1 MQLEI
6 AIALVLLAL
15 LTFLSLVETAFGELS
30 DVGLRR
36 MMGDAEEAPAT
47 PAAAF
52 LVEILENRTRFR
64 QTLTV
69 AILALVV
76 GSSVLVAF
84 VTLDL
89 IQERPG
95 WEETSEAGLLLVSA
109 VAALALTALARQ
121 VVPRL
126 VASRRPEAT
135 LRRLLPV
142 LRPFYR
148 PLTLVAFT
156 WHSTPPRARR
166 AEQQSEGHAEE
177 EEDDNGD
184 HLQALIDVG
193 EEEGIIEEEEGEL
206 IHSIVEFGDTLVNE
220 VMTPRTDIVALPHT
234 ATVREA
240 RDCVVESKYSRLPVY
255 REQIDN
261 VEGVIYVRDLLQ
273 CWAEGREG
281 DPVTPLL
288 RPAYFVPETKPVA
301 DLLEEMQKSH
311 VQLAM
316 VIDEYGGVAGLV
328 TVEDILEEIVGEI
341 EDEDTAAE
349 EIVQIIES
357 GEGHYEVL
365 GSTEVGKIEQLF
377 RMEIE
382 DDDFTTIAGLV
393 INELGHVPRPGE
405 RLTFRGLD
413 VEVLE
418 SDERRINRLSLRR
431 AEEKVAGTE

>member
-6 AIALVLLAL
+6 AIALVLLAAL
-15 LTFLSLVETAFGELS
+15 LFLSLVDTAFGELS

-36 MMGDAEEAPAT
+36 MMGDAEEAPAS

-52 LVEILENRTRFR
+52 LSEILENRTRFR

-76 GSSVLVAF
+76 GSSVLVAV

-89 IQERPG
+89 VRERPG
-95 WEETSEAGLLLVSA
+95 WEETSEAGLLVVAAA
-109 VAALALTALARQ
+109 VALALTALARQ
-121 VVPRL
+121 VIPRL

-156 WHSTPPRARR
+156 WHSTPARARR
-166 AEQQSEGHAEE
+166 AVESAEGSADEG
-177 EEDDNGD
+177 EDDGD
-184 HLQALIDVG
+184 DLQALIDVG

-206 IHSIVEFGDTLVNE
+206 IQSIVEFGDTLVND
-220 VMTPRTDIVALPHT
+220 VMTPRTAIVALPHT

-255 REQIDN
+255 RDQIDN
-261 VEGVIYVRDLLQ
+261 IEGVIYVRDLLQ
-273 CWAEGREG
+273 CWAEGRE
-281 DPVTPLL
+281 DAPVTPLL
-288 RPAYFVPETKPVA
+288 RPAYFVPETKPVS

-349 EIVQIIES
+349 EIVQIIEA
-357 GEGHYEVL
+357 GEGHYEVV

-377 RMEIE
+377 DMEIE

-393 INELGHVPRPGE
+393 IRELGHVPRPGE

-418 SDERRINRLSLRR
+418 SDERRINRLRLRR
-431 AEEKVAGTE
+431 AEEKVAETE

>member
-6 AIALVLLAL
+6 AIALVLLAAL
-15 LTFLSLVETAFGELS
+15 LFLSLVDTAFGELS

-47 PAAAF
+47 SADSF
-52 LVEILENRTRFR
+52 LAEILENRTRFR

-89 IQERPG
+89 IRERPG
-95 WEETSEAGLLLVSA
+95 WQETSEATLLLVSA
-109 VAALALTALARQ
+109 AVAFALTALARQ
-121 VVPRL
+121 LVPRL

-148 PLTLVAFT
+148 PLTLLAFT
-156 WHSTPPRARR
+156 WHSTPARARR
-166 AEQQSEGHAEE
+166 AVESAEGGADEE
-177 EEDDNGD
+177 EEDNGD

-220 VMTPRTDIVALPHT
+220 VMTPRTDIVALPAA

-240 RDCVVESKYSRLPVY
+240 RDLVVESKYSRLPVY
-255 REQIDN
+255 RDQIDN

-273 CWAEGREG
+273 CWAEGRE
-281 DPVTPLL
+281 DAPVTPLL
-288 RPAYFVPETKPVA
+288 RPVYFVPETKPVD

-341 EDEDTAAE
+341 EDEDTATDE
-349 EIVQIIES
+349 VIEIIE
-357 GEGHYEVL
+357 GDDGYYEVL
-365 GSTEVGKIEQLF
+365 GSVEVGKIADLVLWKPAF
-377 RMEIE
+377 FGVKPAMVLKSGMIAAAAMG
-382 DDDFTTIAGLV
+382 DPSVSTTMCRS
-393 INELGHVPRPGE
+393 RPGS
-405 RLTFRGLD
+405 RLAP
-413 VEVLE
+413 
-418 SDERRINRLSLRR
+418 S
-431 AEEKVAGTE
+431 